1 MTEIQEQIRDKT
13 TAWLNAKL
21 DSIIEANP
29 RLSVFSKHIRR
40 GLTRKIDDLT
50 AKMDGIMPFITDE
63 DGKLDIDGAS
73 GELLNAFDE
82 MPVKSYSFVGIDV
95 KVGKGAVTASIPS
108 NIFTDLIFDNGS
120 ITLTRADIEE
130 LLAELQNIS

>member
-1 MTEIQEQIRDKT
+1 MTEIQEKIR
-13 TAWLNAKL
+13 TAATDWLNTKL
-21 DSIIEANP
+21 DSIIDANP

-50 AKMDGIMPFITDE
+50 AKMDVVMPFITDE
-63 DGKLDIDGAS
+63 NGKLDIESTS

-82 MPVKSYSFVGIDV
+82 MPVKSYSFMGIDV

-130 LLAELQNIS
+130 LLSELNTVS

>member
-1 MTEIQEQIRDKT
+1 MTEGQEQIRDKA

-40 GLTRKIDDLT
+40 GLARKIDDLT
-50 AKMDGIMPFITDE
+50 EKMDSIMPFITDE
-63 DGKLDIDGAS
+63 DGQLDIDSAS

-82 MPVKSYSFVGIDV
+82 MPVKSYSFMGIDV
-95 KVGKGAVTASIPS
+95 KVGKGSVTASIPS

-130 LLAELQNIS
+130 LLSELNTVS